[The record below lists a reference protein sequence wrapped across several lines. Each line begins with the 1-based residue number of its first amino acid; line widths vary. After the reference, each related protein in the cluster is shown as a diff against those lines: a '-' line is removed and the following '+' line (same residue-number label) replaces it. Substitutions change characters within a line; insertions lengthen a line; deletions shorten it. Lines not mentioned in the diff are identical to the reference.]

1 MVKQKHFVVNVF
13 KNKERRFTREA
24 ANINFLKLMDKN
36 REFQQLC
43 QAALQTFEEKIGIQE
58 G

>member
-1 MVKQKHFVVNVF
+1 MVKQKDFVVNVF